1 MWSGLQKM
9 GPTRPNGSGQ
19 IIFGWTKLYSNQ
31 HALLNTGLLYMFSP
45 GLEIPGGQMVQP
57 IGQNPQ

>member
-1 MWSGLQKM
+1 M
-9 GPTRPNGSGQ
+9 GPAGPGGSVQ
-19 IIFGWTKLYSNQ
+19 FIFGLTKSYSNQ